1 MLCGKVINIECINIE
16 IILKNEEILIMIYI
30 IGVDFGEDFDIKKC
44 NYNKVII
51 MIDVDDDGVYI

>member
-1 MLCGKVINIECINIE
+1 
-16 IILKNEEILIMIYI
+16 MIYI